1 MLLERHAGQTVK
13 NSYRQDGLVQN
24 TCGAMSSRRPCYVI
38 VGIFE
43 LRAQSL
49 LRRAGAGKSVQSV
62 HLQVGVN
69 LRMRR
74 CKTTNVA
81 MDKSTGLN
89 LVYESV
95 CAECVAEKT

>member
-1 MLLERHAGQTVK
+1 
-13 NSYRQDGLVQN
+13 
-24 TCGAMSSRRPCYVI
+24 MS
-38 VGIFE
+38 
-43 LRAQSL
+43 
-49 LRRAGAGKSVQSV
+49 

-69 LRMRR
+69 LKIRRRR

-81 MDKSTGLN
+81 MNKSTGLN